1 LNITA
6 MVSPAR
12 VKMRMVF
19 LPYWCNVGIMHHT
32 RSADRN
38 RHVRRSAGATDM
50 RRTLLGG
57 FLDVLPATF
66 DVVAGARNRIAPRRN
81 GCNGEQDR
89 KQNSVLHGFLLGKVG
104 DVTRHAAA
112 GLQYAGRSNHAP
124 FPGKLPIGQAAGAP
138 GAGRPPH
145 TWTSRWYRMGHA
157 QEITAWT
164 RLWRQPN
171 LGLAAA

>member
-1 LNITA
+1 HTRTNSPARRYAASKSARTGNVAVAPGGSPDNSPLLAQPLNITA

-50 RRTLLGG
+50 RGTLLGG

-66 DVVAGARNRIAPRRN
+66 DVFAGARNRIAPRRN

-124 FPGKLPIGQAAGAP
+124 FPGKLPIGQAA
-138 GAGRPPH
+138 
-145 TWTSRWYRMGHA
+145 
-157 QEITAWT
+157 
-164 RLWRQPN
+164 
-171 LGLAAA
+171 